1 MKTIT
6 SVFDWLRAKLEALRV
21 AHNESA
27 TNIFLRITFAF
38 LTWKFTADLWD
49 AGSLT
54 LWDERSSPRTIAAL
68 LDWRFVGWGF
78 LVLMLGLV
86 PFAVSGV
93 CWWANKHRDLYA
105 RIAMATFGL
114 SGALYILLAM
124 NARNTDLL
132 VIRLI
137 YARTG
142 AECVVMM
149 LLIGTML
156 NAQLRR
162 QHGLDDFEAESNRV
176 PLEPSAG

>member
-6 SVFDWLRAKLEALRV
+6 SIFDWLRAKVEALRV
-21 AHNESA
+21 AHSETA
-27 TNIFLRITFAF
+27 ANIFLRITFSF
-38 LTWKFTADLWD
+38 LTWKFMGDLWD

-54 LWDERSSPRTIAAL
+54 LWAERSSSRSIAAL
-68 LDWRFVGWGF
+68 LDWNVLGWAF
-78 LVLMLGLV
+78 LALALGLA

-93 CWWANKHRDLYA
+93 CWGANKHRDLYA
-105 RIAMATFGL
+105 RLAMATFGL

-124 NARNTDLL
+124 NSRNTDLA
-132 VIRLI
+132 VIRMT

-162 QHGLDDFEAESNRV
+162 AHGLDDFESESNRV
-176 PLEPSAG
+176 PLI

>member
-6 SVFDWLRAKLEALRV
+6 SIFDWLRAKVEALRA

-27 TNIFLRITFAF
+27 TNIFLRVTFAF
-38 LTWKFTADLWD
+38 LTWKFMGDLWD

-54 LWDERSSPRTIAAL
+54 LWAERSNSRAIAAL
-68 LDWRFVGWGF
+68 LGGDVFGWTF
-78 LVLMLGLV
+78 LALMLGLT

-93 CWWANKHRDLYA
+93 CWWANKHRGLYA
-105 RIAMATFGL
+105 RIAMATFGI

-124 NARNTDLL
+124 NARNTDLA
-132 VIRLI
+132 VIRMT

-142 AECVVMM
+142 AECIVMM

-162 QHGLDDFEAESNRV
+162 AHGLDDFESESNRV
-176 PLEPSAG
+176 PLI

>member
-6 SVFDWLRAKLEALRV
+6 SIFDWLRAKVEALRA

-38 LTWKFTADLWD
+38 LTWKFMGDLWD
-49 AGSLT
+49 AGSLS
-54 LWDERSSPRTIAAL
+54 LWAERSSSRSIAAL
-68 LDWRFVGWGF
+68 LDWKVVGWIF
-78 LVLMLGLV
+78 LALALGLA

-93 CWWANKHRDLYA
+93 CWWANKHRGLYA
-105 RIAMATFGL
+105 RLAMATFGL

-124 NARNTDLL
+124 NSRNTDLA
-132 VIRLI
+132 VIRMT

-162 QHGLDDFEAESNRV
+162 AHGLDDFESESNRV
-176 PLEPSAG
+176 PLI